1 MCQVSGKLK
10 LCTCSSDIDRLKYYW
25 VFYRHNKS
33 KNDFI
38 MGEPIMPAKIDPA
51 LNSFNREVLGE
62 LLNNGDGFDVPMT
75 AQSKD
80 RLLLAFNISKT
91 VDDEQWLF
99 YEFEFKRGKWKG
111 CDWDPFDLKNRYD
124 EILSGKIRNALNRA
138 TL

>member
-1 MCQVSGKLK
+1 
-10 LCTCSSDIDRLKYYW
+10 
-25 VFYRHNKS
+25 
-33 KNDFI
+33 